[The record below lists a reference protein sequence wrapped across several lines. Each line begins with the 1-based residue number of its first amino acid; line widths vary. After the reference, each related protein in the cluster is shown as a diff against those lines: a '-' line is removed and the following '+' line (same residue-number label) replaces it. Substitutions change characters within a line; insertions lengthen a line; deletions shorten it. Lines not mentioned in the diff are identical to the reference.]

1 MIKELTIIAAASIN
15 NVIGNNNKLI
25 WHIPKDLIRFKE
37 LTSNHAVIMGRKT
50 FESLPYPLPNRLNIV
65 VTRNASYNNDGII
78 VCKSIEEALS
88 HCKND
93 SQPFIIGGGEI
104 YTQTI
109 DIADKIELTR
119 VYKNFD
125 GDAYFP
131 EIPEEKFNL
140 IKEESLLA
148 KPILLS
154 DILIFTNEKLLF
166 SPTLIALSWAFFI
179 KIFSPTT
186 LLVDKS
192 MASFPIFSK

>member
-1 MIKELTIIAAASIN
+1 MTNELTIIAAASIN

-50 FESLPYPLPNRLNIV
+50 FESLPSPLPNRLNIV
-65 VTRNASYNNDGII
+65 VTRNTNYNKDGII

-109 DIADKIELTR
+109 NIADKIELTR
-119 VYKNFD
+119 VYKNYD

-131 EIPEEKFNL
+131 EIPVEKFKL
-140 IKEESLLA
+140 IKEE
-148 KPILLS
+148 
-154 DILIFTNEKLLF
+154 TNEINGDEK
-166 SPTLIALSWAFFI
+166 I
-179 KIFSPTT
+179 KY
-186 LLVDKS
+186 
-192 MASFPIFSK
+192 SFLTYKRK